1 MIPYEK
7 QETLLSVK
15 NLNLSFTIA
24 KIGDIGKDGK
34 KIEKKEDTLKNIFAD
49 VNFSVTNIVT
59 PSYGVRGQIESIVG
73 PSGAG
78 KSMLIKALANLN
90 THGNLTGDILVYNK
104 ENILKPVKG
113 GDMGL
118 VFQNYYIP
126 EHMRIER
133 MLRKAAKK
141 NVEFKGDKKL
151 IKDAVDSYLNEFE
164 LMDHKD
170 KFPLE
175 LSGGQ
180 KQRAC
185 IMMQLLNGSYFIL
198 LDEPF
203 SGLDPLMIDKTTA
216 LLQKVANSDEK
227 KTLIIISHDLE
238 NCCAISDT
246 VHVLSKKGRAENAGS
261 TIVDTIDLLERD
273 LAYHP
278 EIKRMTGF
286 HSVIDEIKNY
296 L

>member
-7 QETLLSVK
+7 LETLLSVR
-15 NLNLSFTIA
+15 NLNLSF
-24 KIGDIGKDGK
+24 KIGDIGDLDKNGK
-34 KIEKKEDTLKNIFAD
+34 KIEKAEDTIKFILSDI
-49 VNFSVTNIVT
+49 NFDVTNIVT
-59 PSYGVRGQIESIVG
+59 PENGTRGQVESIVG

-78 KSMLIKALANLN
+78 KSKLIQALANLN

-104 ENILKPVKG
+104 EKTLRPVKG

-141 NVEFKGDKKL
+141 NVEFKGDRKL

-164 LMDHKD
+164 LMEHKN

-203 SGLDPLMIDKTTA
+203 SGLDPLMIDKTTT

-227 KTLIIISHDLE
+227 KTLIIISHDLD

-246 VHVLSKKGRAENAGS
+246 VHVLSKKGRAENTGS

-278 EIKRMTGF
+278 DIKRMPGF
-286 HSVIDEIKNY
+286 QNVIDEIKNY